1 MKWMLLF
8 QLNEAYVHDFLSFI
22 ELGQSTNGM
31 GTKGSIKYKQRQ
43 WKHALS
49 LLQQEMKEIIDYNH
63 TNEKQTKDLMSCV
76 MVISYK
82 WNKTLQK
89 WMLSVNQNTAHYIGS
104 IKAWCICM
112 PFNMSYIS

>member
-1 MKWMLLF
+1 MLLF

-82 WNKTLQK
+82 
-89 WMLSVNQNTAHYIGS
+89 
-104 IKAWCICM
+104 
-112 PFNMSYIS
+112 